1 VHDPAPR
8 GSETVYGIDN
18 VPLELPIAGAGTRV
32 LAGFLDYLL
41 VLLGVLLWGA
51 ACLALHLTLKL
62 GGWALGLFFLGLFVI
77 EYGYFAISEAVSGGR
92 TFGKW
97 ALDMEVVMHHGGR
110 PSTGALLLRNTVRFV
125 DLWVGVPL
133 MATDA
138 LARRV
143 GDRIAGT
150 LVVQRRGEV
159 QETIVPRVPRG
170 WGAREVALLE
180 SFLHRAPEFEPDTR
194 ERIAGRLLAW
204 IQRDDPALLAG
215 GDAAQGRAALLRR
228 VLGIEGP

>member
-1 VHDPAPR
+1 VQDPTPH
-8 GSETVYGIDN
+8 GSETVFGIDN

-41 VLLGVLLWGA
+41 VLLAVILWGG
-51 ACLALHLTLKL
+51 ACVAIYVTLKI
-62 GGWALGLFFLGLFVI
+62 GAWAFGLFLLGLFVI

-97 ALDMEVVMHHGGR
+97 ALDMEVVMRHGGR
-110 PSTGALLLRNTVRFV
+110 PSTGALLLRNAVRFV

-133 MATDA
+133 MASDA
-138 LARRV
+138 LARRL
-143 GDRIAGT
+143 GDRLAGT
-150 LVVQRRGEV
+150 LVVQRPAAV

-204 IQRDDPALLAG
+204 IHRDDPALLDGA
-215 GDAAQGRAALLRR
+215 DVAQGRAALLRR
-228 VLGIEGP
+228 VLGVEG